1 MDKKASQTSRRA
13 ISAGCNIISKEIA
26 QASRWNSNLFEPLGE
41 LFEFPTRQAIDLL
54 ILFAAED
61 LAREMRWLAFYIE
74 KGADVW
80 LAFYIEKGAD
90 VWLAFF
96 LKEHYKKS

>member
-61 LAREMRWLAFYIE
+61 LAREIVNWLLFE
-74 KGADVW
+74 D
-80 LAFYIEKGAD
+80 LARKIVDILLSEDYSSRDDQLIAT
-90 VWLAFF
+90 
-96 LKEHYKKS
+96 